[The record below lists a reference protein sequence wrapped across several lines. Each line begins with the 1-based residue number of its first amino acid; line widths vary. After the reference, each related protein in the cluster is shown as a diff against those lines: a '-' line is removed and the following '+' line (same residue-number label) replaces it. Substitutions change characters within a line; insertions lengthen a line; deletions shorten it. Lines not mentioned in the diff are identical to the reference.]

1 MTVNLLRIAKI
12 MANAIEEHPEW
23 DKPVNNTKQE
33 IAAIL
38 RKYDCLMTPSKEKQL
53 KEELLTFLRKEPK

>member
-1 MTVNLLRIAKI
+1 MPK
-12 MANAIEEHPEW
+12 
-23 DKPVNNTKQE
+23 K